1 MQEHTSECPKGR
13 CGRPRIRR
21 CIELDGASGCYAPV
35 CPHRQTPA
43 ESVIV
48 FPEEIAVL
56 KLVDLDDLSQ
66 EEAAA
71 VLGVSRKTAWRDLHE
86 ARRKIAD
93 ALVNGKTIRVSCCP
107 HENHCCSLAGDPEQK

>member
-1 MQEHTSECPKGR
+1 MPENPNECPTGR
-13 CGRPRIRR
+13 CGRPRVRR
-21 CIELDGASGCYAPV
+21 CIDLNGPSGCYAPV
-35 CPHRQTPA
+35 CPHRQETA
-43 ESVIV
+43 ESVVV

-66 EEAAA
+66 EEAAG

-107 HENHCCSLAGDPEQK
+107 HDNSCDCTVPDREK

>member
-1 MQEHTSECPKGR
+1 MPENPNECPKGR
-13 CGRPRIRR
+13 CGRPRVRR
-21 CIELDGASGCYAPV
+21 CIDLNGPSGCYAPV
-35 CPHRQTPA
+35 CPHRQETA
-43 ESVIV
+43 ESVVV

-66 EEAAA
+66 EEAAG

-93 ALVNGKTIRVSCCP
+93 ALVNGKTIRVSGCP
-107 HENHCCSLAGDPEQK
+107 HDNSCDCTVPDRET